1 MHRGRQTE
9 RDRTERRE
17 SSRDSKGKTEAGC
30 PEWGSYSKQGG
41 LGFQSCGRGRRTPTE
56 AAASSLTGQD
66 PTWLLS
72 LSPRPPPPPIPR
84 LPGALQPARERVPQ
98 GLLCAQPICLLCPP
112 SCPSP
117 RESSGCPPSCPPRGQ
132 GDPAWASAGVGRR
145 KYGRCLPL
153 PGMFQA
159 RALQIQSRHPPWES
173 ERDRCTPLWSPWR
186 SVHLATL
193 TGSWAWP
200 SKLLSPQ
207 NLSLN
212 TNAARKS
219 ARRPQGTGASLPAAG
234 GLADQDTPKQAH
246 KGRSSLPGP

>member
-1 MHRGRQTE
+1 M
-9 RDRTERRE
+9 
-17 SSRDSKGKTEAGC
+17 AVVAV
-30 PEWGSYSKQGG
+30 P
-41 LGFQSCGRGRRTPTE
+41 P
-56 AAASSLTGQD
+56 AS
-66 PTWLLS
+66 
-72 LSPRPPPPPIPR
+72 PPPIPR